1 MFLFTCLSSFVSQS
15 AVFTCLPS
23 SVSQSGWWCQSLWM
37 SFYLSPFICLLLCL
51 VVSGSRMYLFLLSL
65 VSHHVSCVSR
75 KVSPIYLSPFFDL
88 FPIISLDLWW
98 CPALSP
104 VRICVSS
111 ISCLSPIICLH
122 HVFICVSCLSLFFQS
137 LCVFLLFEDKIMF
150 HNVFLAFHHLF
161 PTLVSPLLSQIGYTW
176 HPKKSKPRGMRKCCL

>member
-88 FPIISLDLWW
+88 FPIISLDL
-98 CPALSP
+98 
-104 VRICVSS
+104 VVVSGS
-111 ISCLSPIICLH
+111 FACSH
-122 HVFICVSCLSLFFQS
+122 
-137 LCVFLLFEDKIMF
+137 LCVFHQLSLTNHMSSSCFHLCFVFVSVLSIPLRLL
-150 HNVFLAFHHLF
+150 V
-161 PTLVSPLLSQIGYTW
+161 V
-176 HPKKSKPRGMRKCCL
+176 